1 VWSPS
6 GDATYVNASDEKPL
20 APASLNSLDAS
31 MPLVPF
37 ASLPDDSRVWIFAAA
52 APIEDVDEGK
62 LLAAVDGYLLQWKA
76 HGHALTCAREWRD
89 EHFLVIGVDQRTEG
103 ASGCSIDGLFRTL
116 QGMERDVGTSLVGG
130 GLVFFRDAA
139 GMVHSVAR
147 KDFKRLSRSGDVSS
161 ATRVFDTTLT
171 TAGDYR
177 ARFERAA
184 GESWHATLLTA
195 R

>member
-1 VWSPS
+1 
-6 GDATYVNASDEKPL
+6 
-20 APASLNSLDAS
+20 

-37 ASLPDDSRVWIFAAA
+37 ASLPADSRVWIFSAA
-52 APIEDVDEGK
+52 APIDEVDGQK
-62 LLAAVDGYLLQWKA
+62 LIAAVDGYLLQWKA

-89 EHFLVIGVDQRTEG
+89 ERFLVIGVDQRTEG

-116 QGMERDVGTSLVGG
+116 QGVERDVGTTLVGG
-130 GLVFFRDAA
+130 GLVFFRDAS
-139 GMVHSVAR
+139 GMVHSISR
-147 KDFKRLSRSGDVSS
+147 KDFEQLSRSGDVST

-177 ARFERAA
+177 RRFERAA
-184 GESWHATLLTA
+184 GESWHKELLSA